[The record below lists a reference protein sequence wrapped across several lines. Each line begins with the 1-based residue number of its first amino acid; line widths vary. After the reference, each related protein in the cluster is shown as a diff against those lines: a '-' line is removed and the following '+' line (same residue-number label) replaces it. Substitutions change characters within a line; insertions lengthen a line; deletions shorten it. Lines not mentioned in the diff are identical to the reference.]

1 MQISP
6 EISRSEPSVH
16 EHGKWTVCEWAEASS
31 TNDLARN
38 LPPWSIARCDF
49 QSSGRG
55 RFNRAWFGG
64 KGGLWTSFTLPL
76 NPDAPPTVNW
86 GHLPLLAGLAT
97 LDMLGTLEIKSA
109 RLRWPNDI
117 LVGKSKLAGI
127 LVERPAPEMAVLG
140 IGINVF
146 NDIQS
151 LAGQVKDTPA
161 RIADLTADLTT
172 EAPSLDQLVRLLAD
186 CIDARFSAFKTDGL
200 AAIADDLVCAW
211 KEFLPVTVLTD
222 DENISGIFTGIS
234 EDGSPILSLPD
245 GNKRTIPSHTIN
257 RLVEN

>member
-1 MQISP
+1 MQTPSETP
-6 EISRSEPSVH
+6 VSEPLVH
-16 EHGKWTVCEWAEASS
+16 QHGKWTICEWAEASS
-31 TNDLARN
+31 TNDLARQ

-76 NPDAPPTVNW
+76 DLSAPSSVNW
-86 GHLPLLAGLAT
+86 GHLPLLAGLAV
-97 LDMLGTLEIKSA
+97 LDMLGTLGITSA

-127 LVERPAPEMAVLG
+127 LVERPFPEMAVLG

-146 NDIQS
+146 NDIDA
-151 LAGQVKDTPA
+151 LIGQVKDTPT
-161 RIADLTADLTT
+161 RIADLAASPPT
-172 EAPSLDQLVRLLAD
+172 LDQLACLLAD
-186 CIDARFSAFKTDGL
+186 CIDTRFSSFSTTGL
-200 AAIADDLVCAW
+200 PSLANDLCSAW
-211 KEFLPVTVLTD
+211 KEFLPVTVSTD
-222 DENISGIFTGIS
+222 EEDISGIFTGIS
-234 EDGSPILSLPD
+234 DDGSPILSLPD
-245 GNKRTIPSHTIN
+245 GTRRIITAHTVN